1 MKGNTAAFKNTLITV
16 CLALCTLAVAAAQ
29 GLEPPRGR
37 FYGMVERIERVEYS
51 ERAPIRAAYDWG
63 RLAATRWLVGFGLE
77 PDAFWYGGG
86 VAGLGVNE
94 VHSGEG
100 ETVDY
105 DAVFLGLE
113 GAYRRSLTRMPG
125 VGFRATA
132 RFLIALPDDGEI
144 TDVARDSVTDGARA
158 ELSWNELT
166 LGVAAL
172 LDYDAMRFETG
183 LEYCSRDISQKW
195 TFPDASRNTSRS
207 TLTPDRDLGVR
218 LGVALLISEGV
229 EARLGMTVGHQTAFR
244 GGVQVFF

>member
-77 PDAFWYGGG
+77 PDAVWYGGG

-105 DAVFLGLE
+105 DAVLLGFE

-125 VGFRATA
+125 VGVRATA

-144 TDVARDSVTDGARA
+144 TDVARDSVTDGART

-172 LDYDAMRFETG
+172 LDYDTMRFETG
-183 LEYCSRDISQKW
+183 LEYCNRDISQKW
-195 TFPDASRNTSRS
+195 IFPDASRNASRS
-207 TLTPDRDLGVR
+207 SLTPDRDLGAR
-218 LGVALLISEGV
+218 LGVAWLLGEGV
-229 EARLGMTVGHQTAFR
+229 EAHFGMTIGNQTAFR
-244 GGVQVFF
+244 GGVQVVF